1 MIRRKS
7 TMNYSHISP
16 DMTPM
21 IDMVFILLIF
31 VLVAA
36 SFVKV
41 AEMEVN
47 LPASSHTPALSG
59 KPLVVEIT
67 TQGAYKIDE
76 QAHGLQ
82 EVVRKLGQI
91 HDRQI
96 LVAAD
101 KNSHTQ
107 HLIEF
112 LDQCK
117 AANITNLKVA
127 VIRGG

>member
-36 SFVKV
+36 GFVKV
-41 AEMEVN
+41 AEMDVT
-47 LPASSHTPALSG
+47 LPASTHSPALSAE
-59 KPLVVEIT
+59 PLVVEIT
-67 TQGAYKIDE
+67 MQGAYKMDE
-76 QAHGLQ
+76 QTYALQ
-82 EVVRKLGQI
+82 EIVEKLGQV
-91 HDRQI
+91 HNRQI

-101 KNSHTQ
+101 KKSHTQ

-112 LDQCK
+112 LDQCN
-117 AANITNLKVA
+117 AANIANLKVA
-127 VIRGG
+127 VLRGG

>member
-41 AEMEVN
+41 AEMNVS
-47 LPASSHTPALSG
+47 LPASAHSPAVAEP
-59 KPLVVEIT
+59 PLIVEIT
-67 TQGAYKIDE
+67 AQGTYKIDE
-76 QAHGLQ
+76 QTHSLE
-82 EVVRKLGQI
+82 EVIQQLARI
-91 HDRQI
+91 NNRQI

-101 KNSHTQ
+101 KTSQTQ
-107 HLIEF
+107 HLITF
-112 LDQCK
+112 LDQCNS
-117 AANITNLKVA
+117 ANITNLKVA
-127 VIRGG
+127 VQRGG